1 MGDAG
6 EGLIDAEDRF
16 QQWVAEREQQKQR
29 KGVASADPER
39 DRKLNSL
46 RLAKAELERQ
56 QAVTTSEIRR
66 EQIRQALVEI
76 ERQLESHRRSPQR
89 FGVARGEGEH
99 RRAHL
104 AATRSRDPAPV
115 PPLDRVDRAARAR
128 AS

>member
-39 DRKLNSL
+39 ERKLNSL

-56 QAVTTSEIRR
+56 RAVTQSPIRQKQIVQALADLEI
-66 EQIRQALVEI
+66 QIRKLGSA
-76 ERQLESHRRSPQR
+76 
-89 FGVARGEGEH
+89 
-99 RRAHL
+99 
-104 AATRSRDPAPV
+104 
-115 PPLDRVDRAARAR
+115 
-128 AS
+128 

>member
-39 DRKLNSL
+39 ERKLNSL

-56 QAVTTSEIRR
+56 RAVTQSPIRQKQIVQAL
-66 EQIRQALVEI
+66 EDLELQIRK
-76 ERQLESHRRSPQR
+76 
-89 FGVARGEGEH
+89 
-99 RRAHL
+99 L
-104 AATRSRDPAPV
+104 AS
-115 PPLDRVDRAARAR
+115 
-128 AS
+128 S

>member
-39 DRKLNSL
+39 ERKLNSL

-56 QAVTTSEIRR
+56 RSVTQSP
-66 EQIRQALVEI
+66 IRQKQIAQALED
-76 ERQLESHRRSPQR
+76 LEGQIKKLGS
-89 FGVARGEGEH
+89 V
-99 RRAHL
+99 
-104 AATRSRDPAPV
+104 
-115 PPLDRVDRAARAR
+115 
-128 AS
+128 

>member
-39 DRKLNSL
+39 ERKLTSL

-56 QAVTTSEIRR
+56 LGVTQSP
-66 EQIRQALVEI
+66 IRQKQISQALEDL
-76 ERQLESHRRSPQR
+76 ELQLKKLT
-89 FGVARGEGEH
+89 GA
-99 RRAHL
+99 
-104 AATRSRDPAPV
+104 
-115 PPLDRVDRAARAR
+115 
-128 AS
+128 